1 MAWSAVQQKAMKC
14 LRDRFV
20 RQEAMKSSRD
30 RFVRFRLRSA
40 STYTLTSSLSSA
52 ATDKQAEQRR
62 DQTYCEPPPLK
73 LAQASLSC
81 REGGPAEALLV
92 DVAAS
97 AARSRQS
104 EKRRQWSQTLR
115 YSAAIHGDQPL
126 A

>member
-1 MAWSAVQQKAMKC
+1 MC
-14 LRDRFV
+14 LSPITQAER
-20 RQEAMKSSRD
+20 SR
-30 RFVRFRLRSA
+30 
-40 STYTLTSSLSSA
+40 LSSA

-81 REGGPAEALLV
+81 PEGGPAEALLV

-104 EKRRQWSQTLR
+104 EQLRHWNRQAEKRRQWSQTLR